1 MKIILKYIT
10 FPLVILLSLTVMTGM
25 AENPE
30 KKLEGSWKEC
40 IWEYEKVDKND
51 TINSDF
57 KFLSGYVKQIAS
69 QNLIIHK
76 AEKWI
81 FLPNQKLILKG
92 EKSTKEITWSIKGR
106 GNILELKYDNNNIEH
121 YNLTELSND
130 KLVLNF
136 NTDTELRGIARLTFE
151 KTK

>member
-1 MKIILKYIT
+1 MKSLFKYLIPIAV
-10 FPLVILLSLTVMTGM
+10 FIMLIMLMSI

-30 KKLEGSWKEC
+30 KKIEGSWEES

-57 KFLSGYVKQIAS
+57 KNISSYVKQIAS

-76 AEKWI
+76 AEKWV

-92 EKSTKEITWSIKGR
+92 EKTTKEIFWSIKGR
-106 GNILELKYDNNNIEH
+106 GNILELKYGNDNIEH
-121 YNLTELSND
+121 YNLTELTNK

-136 NTDTELRGIARLTFE
+136 NSDTELRGIARLTFE
-151 KTK
+151 KN